1 MVPRS
6 AKRNQIRWLSSKTL
20 QTQPPPR
27 AGPGARG
34 NYSRERQ
41 RKKPRTPQS
50 ACAYFDFARRLLG
63 AENSPSSTEFVYPDC
78 SGRRAVTMT
87 ERGRQ
92 DSVVSAALA
101 HADAIRRTL
110 VKRERGRASAT
121 CGSKPRR
128 GGSQHPNKRE
138 GPPLILDGPIYST
151 EYWRTWRTRSRAGM
165 HRGGKCDD
173 SPSVSDPTL
182 YWPVYRSSKGK
193 NVSVRC
199 ASGFLFFVNNN
210 NSRAA

>member
-1 MVPRS
+1 
-6 AKRNQIRWLSSKTL
+6 
-20 QTQPPPR
+20 
-27 AGPGARG
+27 
-34 NYSRERQ
+34 
-41 RKKPRTPQS
+41 
-50 ACAYFDFARRLLG
+50 
-63 AENSPSSTEFVYPDC
+63 
-78 SGRRAVTMT
+78 MT

-199 ASGFLFFVNNN
+199 ASGFFVNNN
-210 NSRAA
+210 NSRAAINVKTWRSTQMEMLGTLEKGLRNSQCPGRLPHHVPYGPKYV